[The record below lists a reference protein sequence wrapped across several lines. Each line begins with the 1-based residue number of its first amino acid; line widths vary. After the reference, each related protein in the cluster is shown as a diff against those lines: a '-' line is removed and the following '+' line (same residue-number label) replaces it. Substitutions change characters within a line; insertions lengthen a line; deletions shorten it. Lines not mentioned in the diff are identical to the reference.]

1 MGAVGAAAVLVAVG
15 LEITALV
22 KKGQADAPDS
32 CVNQFCSPA
41 GLEAADSAATFAEVG
56 QWLGLGGFA
65 VLAVGATI
73 FFTAPD
79 DDSDEVQAL
88 RLGPWLGPDGAGLL
102 VGGRF

>member
-1 MGAVGAAAVLVAVG
+1 M
-15 LEITALV
+15 
-22 KKGQADAPDS
+22 
-32 CVNQFCSPA
+32 
-41 GLEAADSAATFAEVG
+41 G